1 MLIHGNYLM
10 QKKYL
15 IELNKKSQCDVMLNK
30 SITDICY
37 SESIENLNNLNNS
50 YLFKRQPHKMVKHTQ
65 ATCRLLSTNYLSVF
79 YHFVGYNVT
88 DSPAL
93 ISDEQTRCI
102 KRKNIQDTLVITQ
115 LTLY

>member
-1 MLIHGNYLM
+1 
-10 QKKYL
+10 
-15 IELNKKSQCDVMLNK
+15 MLNK

-50 YLFKRQPHKMVKHTQ
+50 CYLFKCQPHKMVKHTQ
-65 ATCRLLSTNYLSVF
+65 AICRQLPTNYLSVF